1 MLSNESKSISEIEFP
16 TDIKLCHDLIRMLL
30 EASQKSEK
38 QIKNLQHYIEQ
49 LIKSKYGRKSERL
62 EDIDPALLLPF
73 MQEYLESLKAMQPE
87 PVKVVKQ
94 DIAYTRNQPVRRNS
108 FPANLERQQVIH
120 DLEES
125 EKVCSCCGEQMEKIG
140 EDKSE
145 QLDYVPAKLSV
156 IVHVRYKYACKHK
169 SCEGK
174 VVRADKDRQPLEKS
188 LAAAGLLA
196 HVAVSKYVDHLPL
209 NRIENIFKRHDIEI
223 SRSTMCDWTLNV
235 AELLRPLYDL
245 MKTEIIQSRVIKTD
259 DTPVDVQDKAHE
271 KGIRKGRIWIYVGDK
286 SYPYYV
292 YDYTSDRSSRG
303 PGEFLR
309 EYRSGFIQ
317 ADAYAGYDFIFNDKE
332 RCVRELLCWAHARR
346 KFYDAQKTA
355 QALSLTALAWIKQ
368 LYDIEREIKDKSTAE
383 RYKARQ
389 EKSVKLLADFKSWL
403 DDITPAQA
411 LPQSPFRQAINYA
424 QNGWEALERYTS
436 DGDFDIDN
444 NEAER
449 QMRPV
454 AIGRKNWL
462 FFGSDRG
469 GHAAAILM
477 SIAQSAKRNGLNPY
491 LYLRNVI
498 ENISDTKAN
507 NLKSLLPNQW
517 HPR

>member
-1 MLSNESKSISEIEFP
+1 MLSKEATSKSDIQFP

-30 EASQKSEK
+30 EAIEK
-38 QIKNLQHYIEQ
+38 YERKIGSLEFSIQQ
-49 LIKSKYGRKSERL
+49 LLKSKFGRKSERL

-73 MQEYLESLKAMQPE
+73 MKEYLESLKAMQPE

-94 DIAYTRNQPVRRNS
+94 DITYTRNQPVRRNS

-125 EKVCSCCGEQMEKIG
+125 EKTCSCCGEPMEKIG

-145 QLDYVPAKLSV
+145 QLDYIPAKLLV
-156 IVHVRYKYACKHK
+156 IEHLRYKYACKHK
-169 SCEGK
+169 SCEGQIE
-174 VVRADKDRQPLEKS
+174 RAVKTRQPLEKS

-209 NRIENIFKRHDIEI
+209 NRIESIFQRHDIEI
-223 SRSTMCDWTLNV
+223 SRSTMCDWMLNT

-245 MKTEIIQSRVIKTD
+245 MKTEIIKSKVIKTD

-303 PGEFLR
+303 PESFLQ
-309 EYRSGFIQ
+309 EYRTGFIQ
-317 ADAYAGYDFIFNDKE
+317 ADAYAGYDFIFNDIE

-355 QALSLTALAWIKQ
+355 SALSLTALAWIKQ
-368 LYDIEREIKDKSTAE
+368 LYDIEREVKDKPAAE

-389 EKSVKLLADFKSWL
+389 EKSVKLLVDFKSWL
-403 DDITPAQA
+403 DSITPAQA

-424 QNGWEALERYTS
+424 QNGWEALCRYTQ

-444 NEAER
+444 NESER
-449 QMRPV
+449 LMRPV
-454 AIGRKNWL
+454 AVGRKNWL

-469 GHAAAILM
+469 GHAAAVLM

-498 ENISDTKAN
+498 ETISDPPSN
-507 NLKSLLPNQW
+507 QLGILLPNNW
-517 HPR
+517 KI